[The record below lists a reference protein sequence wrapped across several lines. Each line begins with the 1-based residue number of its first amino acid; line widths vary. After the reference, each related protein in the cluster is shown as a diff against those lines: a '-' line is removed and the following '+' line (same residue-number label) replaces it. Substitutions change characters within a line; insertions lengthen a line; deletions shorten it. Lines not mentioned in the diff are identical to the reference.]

1 MSTMDNTENTL
12 ANTQEAT
19 DAQESQTPEN
29 QASAEKT
36 YSQKEVDDMM
46 ARLKTSV
53 TRKVLRPYEELGDP
67 TQLKS
72 LVEDAEKR
80 QQEQQI
86 KRGEFETT
94 LREMAQKKDAE
105 IQKRDSVIKEYKVQ
119 TPLIDAA
126 ARYDSV
132 NPAQVRQ
139 LLNNKVRLSQS
150 GDEVE
155 IMDDSGNVRYDD
167 KGNLLSVDEFVKE
180 FLNSNPHFKKAGV
193 STSGSKSNIKG
204 TGKAEAFDISK
215 LDMTNPKDRQVYAE
229 AKMKGLLNRQ
239 N

>member
-1 MSTMDNTENTL
+1 MSTMDNTEKTL
-12 ANTQEAT
+12 ANTKEAT
-19 DAQESQTPEN
+19 DAQESQTQEN

-67 TQLKS
+67 THLRS

-80 QQEQQI
+80 QQEEQI
-86 KRGEFETT
+86 KRGEFEKT
-94 LREMAQKKDAE
+94 LQELAQKKDAE
-105 IQKRDSVIKEYKVQ
+105 IQKRDSVIKEYKVN

-132 NPAQVRQ
+132 NPAQVKQ
-139 LLNNKVRLSQS
+139 LLSNKVRLSQS

-155 IMDDSGNVRYDD
+155 ILDDGGNVRYNDS
-167 KGNLLSVDEFVKE
+167 GNLLSVDEFVKQW
-180 FLNSNPHFKKAGV
+180 LNDNPHFKKAGV
-193 STSGSKSNIKG
+193 STSGTKSNIKG
-204 TGKAEAFDISK
+204 AGKQEAFNLSK

-229 AKMKGLLNRQ
+229 AKAKGLLN
-239 N
+239 NL

>member
-1 MSTMDNTENTL
+1 MSTMDNTEKTL

-19 DAQESQTPEN
+19 DAKESQTQEN

-67 TQLKS
+67 THLRS

-80 QQEQQI
+80 TQEEQI
-86 KRGEFETT
+86 KRGEFEKT
-94 LREMAQKKDAE
+94 LQELAQKKDAE
-105 IQKRDSVIKEYKVQ
+105 IQKRDSVIKEYKVN

-132 NPAQVRQ
+132 NPAQVKQ
-139 LLNNKVRLSQS
+139 LLSNKVRLSQS

-155 IMDDSGNVRYDD
+155 ILDDGGNVRYNDS
-167 KGNLLSVDEFVKE
+167 GNLLSVDEFVKQW
-180 FLNSNPHFKKAGV
+180 LNDNPHFKKAGV
-193 STSGSKSNIKG
+193 STSGTKSNIKG
-204 TGKAEAFDISK
+204 AGKQEPFNISK

-229 AKMKGLLNRQ
+229 AKAKGLLNL
-239 N
+239 